1 MSADF
6 DVARISLDFTLLVA
20 GDHVAGDYPATR
32 EAAVE
37 ARAIFEGVR
46 ARPYLERLDAA
57 MVAFAERRHPIW
69 EPWIEGPSAAR
80 STDRMA
86 APGRRRSRCHVQ
98 APARSRGERRVLTRH
113 A

>member
-6 DVARISLDFTLLVA
+6 DVARISLDFALLVA
-20 GDHVAGDYPATR
+20 GDHVAGDHPATR

-57 MVAFAERRHPIW
+57 MVA
-69 EPWIEGPSAAR
+69 SA
-80 STDRMA
+80 
-86 APGRRRSRCHVQ
+86 RRRAGS
-98 APARSRGERRVLTRH
+98 PPRSAGH
-113 A
+113 P